1 MTFYETNGLYK
12 FHDLVSEKGKTG
24 VCAKGCFPVPTTVL
38 NGQRLCSR
46 CADDHNEKK
55 YKYDE
60 FDGTFKCPASQTNE
74 GCGADQLSPRE
85 FWIGTCC
92 EAASRWKNDHFVYRN
107 FNGNFLKR

>member
-1 MTFYETNGLYK
+1 MTFYETKGLYK
-12 FHDLVSEKGKTG
+12 FYDLVSEKGKTG

-38 NGQRLCSR
+38 NGERLCSR
-46 CADDHNEKK
+46 CADDESEKK
-55 YKYDE
+55 YKYEE
-60 FDGTFKCPASQTNE
+60 FDGTFKCPATQTNE